1 MVMDSNGL
9 HECLNSLGT
18 PSYLFD
24 LDLFSERVK
33 LVRSYFGPQTSL
45 CFSIKANP
53 FLVGF
58 LPDEIDKLEV
68 CSPGELTI
76 CEKTGVP
83 TGY

>member
-1 MVMDSNGL
+1 MTAAEL
-9 HECLNSLGT
+9 KECLKTLGT

-24 LDLFSERVK
+24 LDLFSRRVK
-33 LVRSYFGPQTSL
+33 LVKSYFGPRTSL

-58 LPDEIDKLEV
+58 LPAEIDKLEV

-76 CEKTGVP
+76 C
-83 TGY
+83 